1 VVKQSIFEYDRTT
14 SGGILKKFWNWT
26 LTFLALAFLIAY
38 SYPAFVVEINP
49 SSQSI
54 LDGIQWVSW
63 IAFAADLFFGIY
75 KASNKMQFLKK
86 HPLEILA
93 VILPFLRPLRLL
105 RFISFGTLVFEKV
118 NLGKSI
124 AITIKVIVTALF
136 LTYLAGIEITMAERG
151 EPGATIQSV
160 GDGFW
165 WAITTLTTVG
175 YGDIYPTTTEGRFIA
190 VGLMVSGICVLGF
203 ISATVAAWF
212 VKMTQDDSGQR

>member
-1 VVKQSIFEYDRTT
+1 MIKV
-14 SGGILKKFWNWT
+14 WNWS
-26 LTFLALAFLIAY
+26 LTFLALAFLFAY
-38 SYPAFVVEINP
+38 SYPAFVVEVSP

-63 IAFAADLFFGIY
+63 VAFAADLLFGIY
-75 KASNKMQFLKK
+75 KSSDKAQFLKK

-93 VILPFLRPLRLL
+93 VVLPFLRPLRLL

-124 AITIKVIVTALF
+124 AITFKVIVTALF

-151 EPGATIQSV
+151 KPGATIESI

-190 VGLMVSGICVLGF
+190 VGLMISGICVLGF

-212 VKMTQDDSGQR
+212 VKMTQDDSEQR

>member
-1 VVKQSIFEYDRTT
+1 MIKV
-14 SGGILKKFWNWT
+14 WNWS
-26 LTFLALAFLIAY
+26 LTFLALAFLFAY
-38 SYPAFVVEINP
+38 SYPAFVVNVNP

-63 IAFAADLFFGIY
+63 VAFAADLLFGIY
-75 KASNKMQFLKK
+75 KSSDKAQFLKK

-93 VILPFLRPLRLL
+93 VVLPFLRPLRLL

-124 AITIKVIVTALF
+124 AITFKVIVTALF

-151 EPGATIQSV
+151 KPGATIQSV

-175 YGDIYPTTTEGRFIA
+175 YGDIYPTTTEGRVIA

-212 VKMTQDDSGQR
+212 VKMTQDDSTQR

>member
-1 VVKQSIFEYDRTT
+1 MIKV
-14 SGGILKKFWNWT
+14 WNWS
-26 LTFLALAFLIAY
+26 LTFLALAFLFAY
-38 SYPAFVVEINP
+38 SYPAFVVEVSP

-63 IAFAADLFFGIY
+63 VAFAADLLFGIY
-75 KASNKMQFLKK
+75 KSSDKAQFLKK

-93 VILPFLRPLRLL
+93 VVLPFLRPLRLL

-124 AITIKVIVTALF
+124 AITFKVIVTALF

-151 EPGATIQSV
+151 KPGATIESI

-190 VGLMVSGICVLGF
+190 VGLMISGICVLGF

-212 VKMTQDDSGQR
+212 VKMTQDDSGHR

>member
-1 VVKQSIFEYDRTT
+1 
-14 SGGILKKFWNWT
+14 LKKFWNWT

-124 AITIKVIVTALF
+124 AITFKVIVTALF

-151 EPGATIQSV
+151 EPGATIQSI

>member
-1 VVKQSIFEYDRTT
+1 MRR
-14 SGGILKKFWNWT
+14 LWNST
-26 LTFLALAFLIAY
+26 LTFLAIAFLVSY
-38 SYPAFVVEINP
+38 SYPAFVEEI
-49 SSQSI
+49 STSVQSI
-54 LDGIQWVSW
+54 LDTVQWVSW
-63 IAFAADLFFGIY
+63 IAFAADLLVGILAAES
-75 KASNKMQFLKK
+75 KVHFLKR

-93 VILPFLRPLRLL
+93 VLLPFLRPLRLL

-124 AITIKVIVTALF
+124 AISFKVIVTALF
-136 LTYLAGIEITMAERG
+136 LTYLAGIEITLAERG
-151 EPGATIQSV
+151 EPGATIQTV

-190 VGLMVSGICVLGF
+190 VGLMVSGICVLGV

-212 VKMTQDDSGQR
+212 VKITQDDSGQK

>member
-1 VVKQSIFEYDRTT
+1 MLVGV
-14 SGGILKKFWNWT
+14 
-26 LTFLALAFLIAY
+26 LAAE
-38 SYPAFVVEINP
+38 SKVH
-49 SSQSI
+49 
-54 LDGIQWVSW
+54 
-63 IAFAADLFFGIY
+63 
-75 KASNKMQFLKK
+75 FLKR

-93 VILPFLRPLRLL
+93 VLLPFLRPLRLL

-124 AITIKVIVTALF
+124 AISFKVIVTALF
-136 LTYLAGIEITMAERG
+136 LTYLAGIEITLAERG
-151 EPGATIQSV
+151 EPGATIQTV

-190 VGLMVSGICVLGF
+190 VGLMVSGICVLGV

-212 VKMTQDDSGQR
+212 VKITQDDSGQK

>member
-1 VVKQSIFEYDRTT
+1 VRKV
-14 SGGILKKFWNWT
+14 WNWI
-26 LTFLALAFLIAY
+26 LTALAIAFLIAY
-38 SYPAFVVEINP
+38 SYPAFVTDVSS

-54 LDGIQWVSW
+54 LDGVQWVSW
-63 IAFAADLFFGIY
+63 IAFAADLLFGIFKSSD
-75 KASNKMQFLKK
+75 KAQFLKK

-93 VILPFLRPLRLL
+93 VALPFLRPLRLL

-124 AITIKVIVTALF
+124 AITFKVVVTALF

-151 EPGATIQSV
+151 KPGATIQSI

-175 YGDIYPTTTEGRFIA
+175 YGDIYPTTTAGRFIA

-212 VKMTQDDSGQR
+212 VKMTQDDSEQR

>member
-1 VVKQSIFEYDRTT
+1 M
-14 SGGILKKFWNWT
+14 KKTWNWI
-26 LTFLALAFLIAY
+26 LTALAIAFLFGY
-38 SYPAFVVEINP
+38 SYPAFVPDVSP
-49 SSQSI
+49 STQSI

-63 IAFAADLFFGIY
+63 IAFAADLLFGVY
-75 KASNKMQFLKK
+75 KSSDKVQFLMK

-93 VILPFLRPLRLL
+93 VVLPFLRPLRLL

-124 AITIKVIVTALF
+124 AITFKVIVTALF

-151 EPGATIQSV
+151 KPGATIESV

-212 VKMTQDDSGQR
+212 V

>member
-1 VVKQSIFEYDRTT
+1 M
-14 SGGILKKFWNWT
+14 KKTWNWT
-26 LTFLALAFLIAY
+26 LTVLAIAFLFAY
-38 SYPAFVVEINP
+38 SYPAFVSDIST

-63 IAFAADLFFGIY
+63 IAFATDLLFGVS
-75 KASNKMQFLKK
+75 KSSDKVKFLKT

-93 VILPFLRPLRLL
+93 VVLPFLRPLRLL

-124 AITIKVIVTALF
+124 AITFKVIVTALF

-151 EPGATIQSV
+151 KPGATINSI

-175 YGDIYPTTTEGRFIA
+175 YGDIYPTTTHGRFIA

-212 VKMTQDDSGQR
+212 VKMTQDDSGRN

>member
-1 VVKQSIFEYDRTT
+1 MSKV
-14 SGGILKKFWNWT
+14 WNWI
-26 LTFLALAFLIAY
+26 LTSLAIAFLIAY
-38 SYPAFVVEINP
+38 SYPAFVINISS

-63 IAFAADLFFGIY
+63 IAFAGDLLFGIY
-75 KASNKMQFLKK
+75 KSSNRTQFLKK

-93 VILPFLRPLRLL
+93 VALPFLRPLRLL

-124 AITIKVIVTALF
+124 AITFKVIVTALF

-151 EPGATIQSV
+151 KPGATIESV

>member
-1 VVKQSIFEYDRTT
+1 MLVGV
-14 SGGILKKFWNWT
+14 
-26 LTFLALAFLIAY
+26 LAAE
-38 SYPAFVVEINP
+38 SKVH
-49 SSQSI
+49 
-54 LDGIQWVSW
+54 
-63 IAFAADLFFGIY
+63 
-75 KASNKMQFLKK
+75 FLKR

-93 VILPFLRPLRLL
+93 VLLPFLRPLRLL

-124 AITIKVIVTALF
+124 AISFKVIVTALF
-136 LTYLAGIEITMAERG
+136 LTYLAGIEITLAERG
-151 EPGATIQSV
+151 EPGATIQTV

-190 VGLMVSGICVLGF
+190 VGLMVSGICVLGV

-212 VKMTQDDSGQR
+212 VKMTQDDSGKSSGVK

>member
-1 VVKQSIFEYDRTT
+1 MIKV
-14 SGGILKKFWNWT
+14 WNWS
-26 LTFLALAFLIAY
+26 LTFLALAFLFAY
-38 SYPAFVVEINP
+38 SYPAFVVEVSP

-63 IAFAADLFFGIY
+63 IAFAADLLFGIY
-75 KASNKMQFLKK
+75 KASNKVQFLKR

-124 AITIKVIVTALF
+124 AISFKVIVTAIF

-151 EPGATIQSV
+151 EPGATIQNV

-190 VGLMVSGICVLGF
+190 VGLMVSGICVLGV

-212 VKMTQDDSGQR
+212 VKMTQDDSVGK

>member
-1 VVKQSIFEYDRTT
+1 MKIT
-14 SGGILKKFWNWT
+14 WNWT
-26 LTFLALAFLIAY
+26 LTALAIAFLFGY
-38 SYPAFVVEINP
+38 SYPAFVPDVSP

-63 IAFAADLFFGIY
+63 IAFAADLLFGVY
-75 KASNKMQFLKK
+75 KSSDKALFLKK

-93 VILPFLRPLRLL
+93 VVLPFLRPLRLL

-124 AITIKVIVTALF
+124 AITIKVLVTALF

-151 EPGATIQSV
+151 KPGATIEGI

-175 YGDIYPTTTEGRFIA
+175 YGDIYPTTTEGRLIA

-212 VKMTQDDSGQR
+212 VKMTQDESEQR

>member
-1 VVKQSIFEYDRTT
+1 MNKV
-14 SGGILKKFWNWT
+14 WNWL
-26 LTFLALAFLIAY
+26 LTALAIAFLFAY
-38 SYPAFVVEINP
+38 SYPAFVTNV
-49 SSQSI
+49 SSSQQSI
-54 LDGIQWVSW
+54 LDGVQWVSW
-63 IAFAADLFFGIY
+63 NAFAADLILGIFNAPNRIQY
-75 KASNKMQFLKK
+75 LKR

-124 AITIKVIVTALF
+124 AISFKVIVTALF

-160 GDGFW
+160 GDGLW

-175 YGDIYPTTTEGRFIA
+175 YGDIYPTTTQGRFIA
-190 VGLMVSGICVLGF
+190 VGLMVSGICVLGV

-212 VKMTQDDSGQR
+212 VKMTQDDSGQK

>member
-1 VVKQSIFEYDRTT
+1 MSKV
-14 SGGILKKFWNWT
+14 WNWL
-26 LTFLALAFLIAY
+26 LTVLAIAFLFAY
-38 SYPAFVVEINP
+38 SYPAFVTNVG
-49 SSQSI
+49 SSQQSI
-54 LDGIQWVSW
+54 LDGVQWVSW
-63 IAFAADLFFGIY
+63 IAFAADLVIGIY
-75 KASNKMQFLKK
+75 KAPNRVQYLKR

-124 AITIKVIVTALF
+124 AISFKVIVTALF

-151 EPGATIQSV
+151 QPGATIQSA

-175 YGDIYPTTTEGRFIA
+175 YGDIYPTTTQGRFIA
-190 VGLMVSGICVLGF
+190 VGLMVSGICVLGV

-212 VKMTQDDSGQR
+212 VKMTQDDSGQK

>member
-1 VVKQSIFEYDRTT
+1 MEAIVRKAWS
-14 SGGILKKFWNWT
+14 WT
-26 LTFLALAFLIAY
+26 LTVLAIAFLFAY
-38 SYPAFVVEINP
+38 SYPAFVTEISP

-54 LDGIQWVSW
+54 LDGTQWVSW
-63 IAFAADLFFGIY
+63 IAFAADLLFGVY
-75 KASNKMQFLKK
+75 KSSDRAQFLKK

-93 VILPFLRPLRLL
+93 VVLPFLRPLRLL

-124 AITIKVIVTALF
+124 AITFKVIVTALF

-151 EPGATIQSV
+151 KPGATIESV

-212 VKMTQDDSGQR
+212 VKMTQDDSGQK

>member
-1 VVKQSIFEYDRTT
+1 MNKV
-14 SGGILKKFWNWT
+14 WNWSLT
-26 LTFLALAFLIAY
+26 LLALAFLFAY
-38 SYPAFVVEINP
+38 SYPAFVAEVST

-63 IAFAADLFFGIY
+63 IAFAADLLFGIY
-75 KASNKMQFLKK
+75 KATNKVQFLKR
-86 HPLEILA
+86 HPIEILA

-124 AITIKVIVTALF
+124 AISFKVIVTALF

-151 EPGATIQSV
+151 EPGATIQNV

-190 VGLMVSGICVLGF
+190 VGLMVSGICVLGV

>member
-1 VVKQSIFEYDRTT
+1 MREMKKIWNR
-14 SGGILKKFWNWT
+14 ILT
-26 LTFLALAFLIAY
+26 LLAIAFLIAY
-38 SYPAFVVEINP
+38 SYPAFVANVSS
-49 SSQSI
+49 SSQAI
-54 LDGIQWVSW
+54 LDAVQWVSW
-63 IAFAADLFFGIY
+63 IAFATDLLFGIY
-75 KASNKMQFLKK
+75 KSSDKAQFLKK

-93 VILPFLRPLRLL
+93 VVLPFLRPLRLL

-124 AITIKVIVTALF
+124 AITFKVIVTALF

-151 EPGATIQSV
+151 KPGATIESV

-190 VGLMVSGICVLGF
+190 VGLMLSGICVLGF

-212 VKMTQDDSGQR
+212 VKMTQDDSGHR

>member
-1 VVKQSIFEYDRTT
+1 MRR
-14 SGGILKKFWNWT
+14 LWNST
-26 LTFLALAFLIAY
+26 LTFLAIAFLVSY
-38 SYPAFVVEINP
+38 SYPAFVEEI
-49 SSQSI
+49 STSVQSI
-54 LDGIQWVSW
+54 LDTVQWVSW
-63 IAFAADLFFGIY
+63 IAFAADLLVGVLAAES
-75 KASNKMQFLKK
+75 KVHFLKR

-93 VILPFLRPLRLL
+93 VLLPFLRPLRLL

-124 AITIKVIVTALF
+124 AISFKVIVTALF
-136 LTYLAGIEITMAERG
+136 LTYLAGIEITLAERG
-151 EPGATIQSV
+151 EPGATIQTV

-190 VGLMVSGICVLGF
+190 VGLMVSGICVLGV

-212 VKMTQDDSGQR
+212 VKMTQDDSGQK

>member
-1 VVKQSIFEYDRTT
+1 M
-14 SGGILKKFWNWT
+14 KKVWDWT
-26 LTFLALAFLIAY
+26 LTALAISFLFAY
-38 SYPAFVVEINP
+38 SYPAFVINL
-49 SSQSI
+49 SSSTQSI

-63 IAFAADLFFGIY
+63 VAFAADLFFGIY
-75 KASNKMQFLKK
+75 KATNKAQYLKR

-93 VILPFLRPLRLL
+93 VVLPFLRPLRLL
-105 RFISFGTLVFEKV
+105 RFISFGTLVLEKV

-124 AITIKVIVTALF
+124 AISFKVIITALF
-136 LTYLAGIEITMAERG
+136 LTYLAGIEITIAERG
-151 EPGATIQSV
+151 EPGATILSV

-190 VGLMVSGICVLGF
+190 VGLMVSGICVLGV

>member
-1 VVKQSIFEYDRTT
+1 M
-14 SGGILKKFWNWT
+14 KKVWDWT
-26 LTFLALAFLIAY
+26 LTALAILFLFAY
-38 SYPAFVVEINP
+38 SYPAFVTNI
-49 SSQSI
+49 SSSTQSI

-63 IAFAADLFFGIY
+63 VAFAADLFFGIY
-75 KASNKMQFLKK
+75 KATNKAQYLKR

-93 VILPFLRPLRLL
+93 VVLPFLRPLRLL
-105 RFISFGTLVFEKV
+105 RFISFGTLVLEKV

-124 AITIKVIVTALF
+124 AISFKVIITALF
-136 LTYLAGIEITMAERG
+136 LTYLAGIEITIAERG
-151 EPGATIQSV
+151 EPGATILSI

-190 VGLMVSGICVLGF
+190 VGLMVSGICVLGV

-212 VKMTQDDSGQR
+212 VKMTQDDSGQK

>member
-1 VVKQSIFEYDRTT
+1 MRR
-14 SGGILKKFWNWT
+14 LWNST
-26 LTFLALAFLIAY
+26 LTFLAIAFLVSY
-38 SYPAFVVEINP
+38 SYPAFVEEI
-49 SSQSI
+49 STSVQSI
-54 LDGIQWVSW
+54 LDTVQWVSW
-63 IAFAADLFFGIY
+63 IAFAADLLVGVLAAES
-75 KASNKMQFLKK
+75 KVHFLKR

-93 VILPFLRPLRLL
+93 VLLPFLRPLRLL

-124 AITIKVIVTALF
+124 AISFKVIVTALF
-136 LTYLAGIEITMAERG
+136 LTYLAGIEITLAERG
-151 EPGATIQSV
+151 ESGATIQTV

-190 VGLMVSGICVLGF
+190 VGLMVSGICVLGV

-212 VKMTQDDSGQR
+212 VKMTQDDSGQK

>member
-1 VVKQSIFEYDRTT
+1 M
-14 SGGILKKFWNWT
+14 KKVWEWT
-26 LTFLALAFLIAY
+26 LTALAISFLFAY
-38 SYPAFVVEINP
+38 SYPAFVTNV
-49 SSQSI
+49 SSSTQSI

-63 IAFAADLFFGIY
+63 VAFAADLFFGIY
-75 KASNKMQFLKK
+75 KATNKAQYLKR

-93 VILPFLRPLRLL
+93 VVLPFLRPLRLL
-105 RFISFGTLVFEKV
+105 RFISFGTLVLEKV

-124 AITIKVIVTALF
+124 AISFKVIITALF
-136 LTYLAGIEITMAERG
+136 LTYLAGIEITIAERG
-151 EPGATIQSV
+151 EPGATILSV

-190 VGLMVSGICVLGF
+190 VGLMVSGICVLGV

-212 VKMTQDDSGQR
+212 VKMTQDDSGQW

>member
-1 VVKQSIFEYDRTT
+1 MIKV
-14 SGGILKKFWNWT
+14 WNWS
-26 LTFLALAFLIAY
+26 LTFLALAFLFAY
-38 SYPAFVVEINP
+38 SYPAFVVNVSP

-63 IAFAADLFFGIY
+63 VAFAADLLFGIY
-75 KASNKMQFLKK
+75 KSSDKAQFLKK

-124 AITIKVIVTALF
+124 AITFKVIVTALF
-136 LTYLAGIEITMAERG
+136 LTSLAGIEITMAERG
-151 EPGATIQSV
+151 KPGATIESV

>member
-1 VVKQSIFEYDRTT
+1 MIKV
-14 SGGILKKFWNWT
+14 WNWS
-26 LTFLALAFLIAY
+26 LTFLALAFLFAY
-38 SYPAFVVEINP
+38 SYPAFVVEVSP

-63 IAFAADLFFGIY
+63 IAFAADLLFGIY
-75 KASNKMQFLKK
+75 KASNKVQFLKR

-124 AITIKVIVTALF
+124 AISFKVIVTAIF

-151 EPGATIQSV
+151 EPGATIQNV

-175 YGDIYPTTTEGRFIA
+175 YGDIYPTTTDGRFIA
-190 VGLMVSGICVLGF
+190 VGLMVTGICVLGV

-212 VKMTQDDSGQR
+212 VKMTQDDSTTAKS

>member
-1 VVKQSIFEYDRTT
+1 MIKV
-14 SGGILKKFWNWT
+14 WNWS
-26 LTFLALAFLIAY
+26 LTFLALAFLFAY
-38 SYPAFVVEINP
+38 SYPAFVVEVSP

-63 IAFAADLFFGIY
+63 VAFAADLLFGIY
-75 KASNKMQFLKK
+75 KASNKVQFLKR

-124 AITIKVIVTALF
+124 AITFKVIVTALF

-151 EPGATIQSV
+151 KPGAPIQSV

-212 VKMTQDDSGQR
+212 VKMTQDDSTQR

>member
-1 VVKQSIFEYDRTT
+1 MKRT
-14 SGGILKKFWNWT
+14 WNWT
-26 LTFLALAFLIAY
+26 LTALAIAFLFAY
-38 SYPAFVVEINP
+38 SYPAFVTDISP

-63 IAFAADLFFGIY
+63 IAFAADLLFGVY
-75 KASNKMQFLKK
+75 KSSNKAQFLKK

-93 VILPFLRPLRLL
+93 VVLPFLRPLRLL

-124 AITIKVIVTALF
+124 AITFKVIVTALL

-151 EPGATIQSV
+151 KPGATIETV

-190 VGLMVSGICVLGF
+190 VGLMISGICVLGF

-212 VKMTQDDSGQR
+212 VKMTQDDSGEK

>member
-1 VVKQSIFEYDRTT
+1 VTNIS
-14 SGGILKKFWNWT
+14 
-26 LTFLALAFLIAY
+26 
-38 SYPAFVVEINP
+38 P

-63 IAFAADLFFGIY
+63 IAFAADLLFGVY
-75 KASNKMQFLKK
+75 KSSNWVQFLKK

-93 VILPFLRPLRLL
+93 VLLPFLRPLRLL

-124 AITIKVIVTALF
+124 AITFKVIVTALF

-151 EPGATIQSV
+151 KPGATIESV

-175 YGDIYPTTTEGRFIA
+175 YGDRYPTTTEGRFIA

>member
-1 VVKQSIFEYDRTT
+1 MRR
-14 SGGILKKFWNWT
+14 LWNST
-26 LTFLALAFLIAY
+26 LTFLAIAFLVSY
-38 SYPAFVVEINP
+38 SYPAFVEEI
-49 SSQSI
+49 STSVQSI
-54 LDGIQWVSW
+54 LDTVQWVSW
-63 IAFAADLFFGIY
+63 IAFAADLLVGVLAAES
-75 KASNKMQFLKK
+75 KVHFLKR

-93 VILPFLRPLRLL
+93 VLLPFLRPLRLL

-124 AITIKVIVTALF
+124 AISFKVIVTALF
-136 LTYLAGIEITMAERG
+136 LTYLAGIEVTLAERG
-151 EPGATIQSV
+151 EPGATIQTV

-190 VGLMVSGICVLGF
+190 VGLMVSGICVLGV

-212 VKMTQDDSGQR
+212 VKMTQDDSGQK

>member
-1 VVKQSIFEYDRTT
+1 MRR
-14 SGGILKKFWNWT
+14 LWNST
-26 LTFLALAFLIAY
+26 LTFLAIAFLVSY
-38 SYPAFVVEINP
+38 SYPAFVEEI
-49 SSQSI
+49 STSVQSI
-54 LDGIQWVSW
+54 LDTVQWVSW
-63 IAFAADLFFGIY
+63 IAFAADLLVGVLAAES
-75 KASNKMQFLKK
+75 KVHFLKR

-93 VILPFLRPLRLL
+93 VLLPFLRPLRLL

-124 AITIKVIVTALF
+124 AISFKVIVTALF
-136 LTYLAGIEITMAERG
+136 LTYLAGIEITLAERG
-151 EPGATIQSV
+151 EPGATIQNV

-190 VGLMVSGICVLGF
+190 VGLMVSGICVLGV

>member
-1 VVKQSIFEYDRTT
+1 MSKV
-14 SGGILKKFWNWT
+14 WNWT
-26 LTFLALAFLIAY
+26 LTFLALAFLFAY
-38 SYPAFVVEINP
+38 SYPAFVVEVSP
-49 SSQSI
+49 SLQPI

-63 IAFAADLFFGIY
+63 LVFAADLLFGIY
-75 KASNKMQFLKK
+75 KAANKVQFLKR

-124 AITIKVIVTALF
+124 AISFKVIVTALF

-151 EPGATIQSV
+151 EPGATIQNV

-190 VGLMVSGICVLGF
+190 VGLMVSGICVLGV

-212 VKMTQDDSGQR
+212 VKLTQDDSGQR

>member
-1 VVKQSIFEYDRTT
+1 M
-14 SGGILKKFWNWT
+14 KKTWNWI
-26 LTFLALAFLIAY
+26 LTALAIAFLFGY
-38 SYPAFVVEINP
+38 SYPAFVPDVSP

-63 IAFAADLFFGIY
+63 IAFAADLLFGVY
-75 KASNKMQFLKK
+75 KSSDRAQFLKK

-93 VILPFLRPLRLL
+93 VVLPFLRPLRLL

-124 AITIKVIVTALF
+124 AITFKVIVTALF

-151 EPGATIQSV
+151 KPGATIESV

-212 VKMTQDDSGQR
+212 VKMTQDDSGQK

>member
-1 VVKQSIFEYDRTT
+1 M
-14 SGGILKKFWNWT
+14 KKIWNWI
-26 LTFLALAFLIAY
+26 LTVLAIAFLIAY
-38 SYPAFVVEINP
+38 SYPAFVINVTS

-54 LDGIQWVSW
+54 LDGVQWVSW
-63 IAFAADLFFGIY
+63 IAFAADLLFGIFKSSE
-75 KASNKMQFLKK
+75 KAQFLKR

-124 AITIKVIVTALF
+124 AITFKVIVTALF

-151 EPGATIQSV
+151 KPGATIESI

-212 VKMTQDDSGQR
+212 VKMTQDDSVQR